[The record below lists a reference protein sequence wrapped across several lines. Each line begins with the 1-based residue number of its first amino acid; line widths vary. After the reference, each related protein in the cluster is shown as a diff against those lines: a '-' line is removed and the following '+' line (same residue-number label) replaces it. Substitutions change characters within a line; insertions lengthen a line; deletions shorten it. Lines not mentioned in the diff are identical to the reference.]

1 MIPPV
6 LIELAAQFLVL
17 SLLSIG
23 GANAVLPEIHLRV
36 VETEGWMTDADFAQL
51 FALSQAAPGPNVL
64 IVSLIG
70 WKVAG
75 VVGGVM
81 PFARRMIVEQRRWLS
96 ELEFLDVLSLS
107 QFLPG
112 PNIVNVSIIIGRRFQ
127 GVTGAAAAYAGL
139 LLMPLVIVLVLAT
152 VYAQFAQFESVR
164 GACSGVSASAS
175 ALIVATALKLARPL
189 KTSAWQVVICSIAFV
204 AIALL
209 RVPLLWMLAALCPV
223 SIGIAWWKR
232 A

>member
-1 MIPPV
+1 M
-6 LIELAAQFLVL
+6 LA
-17 SLLSIG
+17 
-23 GANAVLPEIHLRV
+23 
-36 VETEGWMTDADFAQL
+36 
-51 FALSQAAPGPNVL
+51 
-64 IVSLIG
+64 
-70 WKVAG
+70 
-75 VVGGVM
+75 
-81 PFARRMIVEQRRWLS
+81 
-96 ELEFLDVLSLS
+96 
-107 QFLPG
+107 
-112 PNIVNVSIIIGRRFQ
+112 
-127 GVTGAAAAYAGL
+127 
-139 LLMPLVIVLVLAT
+139 LAT
-152 VYAQFAQFESVR
+152 VYAQFAQFEAVR

>member
-1 MIPPV
+1 MDASTAVPRVSISTS
-6 LIELAAQFLVL
+6 ELFVGFLK
-17 SLLSIG
+17 IG
-23 GANAVLPEIHLRV
+23 
-36 VETEGWMTDADFAQL
+36 
-51 FALSQAAPGPNVL
+51 
-64 IVSLIG
+64 VSG
-70 WKVAG
+70 F
-75 VVGGVM
+75 GGVM

-112 PNIVNVSIIIGRRFQ
+112 PNIVNVSVIIGRRFQ
-127 GVTGAAAAYAGL
+127 GVAGAAAAFAGL
-139 LLMPLVIVLVLAT
+139 LLIPLAIVLALAT
-152 VYAQFAQFESVR
+152 VYAQFAQFEAVR

-189 KTSAWQVVICSIAFV
+189 KASAWQVVICGVAFV

-223 SIGIAWWKR
+223 SIAIAWSKR